1 MAKNQTN
8 DKPKLTMTS
17 MVTTITKEKIYS
29 FMNKITVIVSAGFL
43 AKNIL
48 SQEWIGSIAIAVC
61 LAVYLL
67 AVSIMHKQNMD
78 ADKRHLAVSCA
89 LMVVICIVSLFSGAS
104 YSDDFLLYLSAIG
117 LAGLYLRPQ
126 YPQTMIG
133 LGNVLLIIQYFI
145 APQKAGD
152 LGQFIL
158 CILLFNLAGIMF
170 SMVVARGRSYIVESR
185 ARTAEMEKIIE
196 SLAAINA
203 ELNRNFETTNG
214 RISDISA
221 ANLQVELRTNEL
233 KDDSINITNGVAD
246 TVSTCDG
253 AAQCIDICKR
263 QIQSLVDNI
272 SRFEEVLKANESN
285 IGNMSTEIVT
295 IKDSAHTT
303 NEVFDGI
310 EKQMAE
316 IVEVVAQL
324 KTIASSTT
332 MLALNASI
340 EAARAGA
347 AGAGFAVV
355 ASKVQQLAIDSNQCS
370 ERVEHIVVDM
380 QVQVDKT
387 RKQMLKSSDAVDSSL
402 ATIDELNRSFNE
414 LLTNFTTMYQNIEE
428 QEASINELTASFDM
442 IQNSVSAMA
451 EYSEKNQMSIEEI
464 AESIKIYGDNMEQM
478 EADTEGLKKLA
489 ESMEEEISRRS

>member
-1 MAKNQTN
+1 MTAKQTN
-8 DKPKLTMTS
+8 DKPKKTLTTMIA
-17 MVTTITKEKIYS
+17 TITDEKIYNL
-29 FMNKITVIVSAGFL
+29 MNRITVLVSAGFL
-43 AKNIL
+43 VKNIIG
-48 SQEWIGSIAIAVC
+48 QELIGAIAIAAC
-61 LAVYLL
+61 LAIYLT
-67 AVSIMHKQNMD
+67 AIFVMKKRNMD
-78 ADKRHLAVSCA
+78 TDKRYLIVSCA
-89 LMVVICIVSLFSGAS
+89 LMVVICFVSLFSGAS
-104 YSDDFLLYLSAIG
+104 YSDDFILYLAAIG

-126 YPQTMIG
+126 YPQTMIC
-133 LGNVLLIIQYFI
+133 LGNVLLLIQYLI

-158 CILLFNLAGIMF
+158 CMVMYNLAGIMF
-170 SMVVARGRSYIVESR
+170 SLVVARGRSYILESSN
-185 ARTAEMEKIIE
+185 RTAEMEKIIE

-203 ELNRNFETTNG
+203 ELNRNFETTGN
-214 RISDISA
+214 RIADITA
-221 ANLQVELRTNEL
+221 ANTQVELRTSEL

-263 QIQSLVDNI
+263 QIQDLVDQI
-272 SRFEEVLKANESN
+272 SRFENVLKANESN

-355 ASKVQQLAIDSNQCS
+355 AGKVQQLAIDSNHCS
-370 ERVEHIVVDM
+370 EHVEHIVADM
-380 QVQVDKT
+380 QAQVDKT
-387 RKQMLKSSDAVDSSL
+387 RKQMLKSTDAVDTSL
-402 ATIDELNRSFNE
+402 ATINELNRSFSE
-414 LLTNFTTMYQNIEE
+414 LLTDFASMYQNIEE

-442 IQNSVSAMA
+442 IQTSVSAMA

-478 EADTEGLKKLA
+478 ESDTEGLKKLA
-489 ESMEEEISRRS
+489 ESMEEEISRRA